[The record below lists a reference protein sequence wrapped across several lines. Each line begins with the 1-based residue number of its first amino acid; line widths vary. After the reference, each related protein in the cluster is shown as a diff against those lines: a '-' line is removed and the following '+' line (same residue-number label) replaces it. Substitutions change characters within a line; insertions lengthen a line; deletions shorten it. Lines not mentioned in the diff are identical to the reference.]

1 MGDEAYEINI
11 FPERGY
17 EVSQILWN
25 GEVRTDASNWNG
37 SQNRIF
43 GTELTEDLALSI
55 SFRLIR
61 TRSMVI
67 SEAGNNHIFFRNP
80 FFLAS
85 ANENVPNNYW
95 GVDGIV
101 LGLPVTVPGMNSENI
116 ITTCYMNMNPF
127 WDMDPF
133 TNFNEIEIQL
143 PDYFAFLNIFFPQD
157 CEFPEMVDYPDGY
170 AIENY
175 IPGMLGVESS
185 TATLALF
192 STLPENLSD
201 LTTAVETKTIT
212 ITLPPDLLAYTVISQ
227 DAQRVS
233 PGKIFFGNT
242 ITVEVGNP
250 ATAYLLEM
258 IVSLPEAT
266 STDPSN
272 TERFC
277 ILPFAARDDHSYLFP
292 TEANFIAECRQYWDG
307 DWEFDRTQD
316 HLVGV
321 TYSDAAYNHGST
333 LTLTLAAP
341 EQEIIPTP
349 TAPSAPPVSTYS
361 QPAPTIENVTLEKTP
376 VAIPE
381 KELVSNPKVEEEVN
395 LNVPEKEPEAKLIE
409 KNKTQEIKVKSCLAR
424 GVWIYTKSGL
434 LQICDEKLNLVLA
447 TKACAGKS
455 STPTF
460 PWVFKAQRFKAG
472 YTPTK
477 SGVSLY
483 YSVFFYKGLAI
494 AGIDQ
499 VSDAPCSNGSVLIDK
514 NSAKKVYKF
523 LKATDAPI
531 WVKER

>member
-1 MGDEAYEINI
+1 
-11 FPERGY
+11 
-17 EVSQILWN
+17 
-25 GEVRTDASNWNG
+25 
-37 SQNRIF
+37 
-43 GTELTEDLALSI
+43 
-55 SFRLIR
+55 
-61 TRSMVI
+61 
-67 SEAGNNHIFFRNP
+67 
-80 FFLAS
+80 
-85 ANENVPNNYW
+85 
-95 GVDGIV
+95 
-101 LGLPVTVPGMNSENI
+101 
-116 ITTCYMNMNPF
+116 MNPF
-127 WDMDPF
+127 WDMDPL
-133 TNFNEIEIQL
+133 TNFDQIQIQL
-143 PDYFAFLNIFFPQD
+143 PDFFAFLIYFFPRSCD
-157 CEFPEMVDYPDGY
+157 FPEMADYPDGY

-175 IPGMLGVESS
+175 VPGMLGVESS

-192 STLPENLSD
+192 STLPDNLSD

-212 ITLPPDLLAYTVISQ
+212 ITLPPDLLGFTTISQ
-227 DAQRVS
+227 DPQRTTT
-233 PGKIFFGNT
+233 GKINFGDT

-266 STDPSN
+266 STDPTN

-307 DWEFDRTQD
+307 DWEFNRTQD

-321 TYSDAAYNHGST
+321 VYSDVAYNHGST

-349 TAPSAPPVSTYS
+349 TAP
-361 QPAPTIENVTLEKTP
+361 PAPTNTTSIQPVQTFEIEPPEKTP
-376 VAIPE
+376 VVIPE
-381 KELVSNPKVEEEVN
+381 KEIVSNPKVEEEVN

-460 PWVFKAQRFKAG
+460 PWVFKAQRFKPG

-483 YSVFFYKGLAI
+483 YPVFFFKGLAI